1 MNQNVVKW
9 WFTLFMLTSI
19 FICLATFGH
28 AQQTLSDAEIQTLRS
43 QAQQHVQKK
52 QLDAALEK
60 MTKVVI
66 ARPTDL
72 SARFFRA
79 QILTSLGRGAE
90 IASELQLMT
99 TLDIP
104 EADKQKARQLLAS
117 IEMRDR
123 RFTASITFKAGIGYG
138 DNVNSWPKGGL
149 VTSKAGIDAAMPDP
163 IYRKYNKK
171 SDSIRSGSAKLKGSY
186 LLSQNRALKAN
197 FGMNFSFKDGPD
209 TVSIDNKYQSAQFGL
224 EHDFDSDTNINA
236 DIQRASLDR
245 HNVKHQKTIA
255 SDISITAYNLE
266 ISQKLRHNFQIGGS
280 RGRSENRHSN
290 IDNAENLD
298 ANTLTNSLFLGM
310 PLSPTT
316 YTRLTVS
323 NAKTRAKEQDDPK
336 NLSRNSDIISAL
348 LVKVLP
354 REQRLILT
362 ASFSDTIHHKKL
374 INLKEQQDE
383 TDRYTFSYTIKG
395 RELWQPLGE
404 LVFGIDT
411 SYSKTDSNQ
420 KSARVHSR
428 TTGLSLSR
436 KFDL

>member
-149 VTSKAGIDAAMPDP
+149 VTSKAGIDAAIPDP
-163 IYRKYNKK
+163 IYLKYNKK
-171 SDSIRSGSAKLKGSY
+171 K
-186 LLSQNRALKAN
+186 
-197 FGMNFSFKDGPD
+197 
-209 TVSIDNKYQSAQFGL
+209 
-224 EHDFDSDTNINA
+224 
-236 DIQRASLDR
+236 
-245 HNVKHQKTIA
+245 
-255 SDISITAYNLE
+255 
-266 ISQKLRHNFQIGGS
+266 
-280 RGRSENRHSN
+280 
-290 IDNAENLD
+290 
-298 ANTLTNSLFLGM
+298 
-310 PLSPTT
+310 
-316 YTRLTVS
+316 
-323 NAKTRAKEQDDPK
+323 
-336 NLSRNSDIISAL
+336 
-348 LVKVLP
+348 
-354 REQRLILT
+354 
-362 ASFSDTIHHKKL
+362 
-374 INLKEQQDE
+374 
-383 TDRYTFSYTIKG
+383 
-395 RELWQPLGE
+395 
-404 LVFGIDT
+404 
-411 SYSKTDSNQ
+411 
-420 KSARVHSR
+420 
-428 TTGLSLSR
+428 
-436 KFDL
+436 